1 MAEGTT
7 YRYGFRPGEGV
18 NREDLVRKRKS
29 PKERER
35 RRMPEL
41 PIKPGKPKKKP
52 SWKPRGNPGGRGM
65 EYA

>member
-1 MAEGTT
+1 LA
-7 YRYGFRPGEGV
+7 
-18 NREDLVRKRKS
+18 RKRKS
-29 PKERER
+29 PKEREKG
-35 RRMPEL
+35 RMPEL